1 MSTSMTIAV
10 DLAKT
15 VFEIAVGDGRGT
27 ITERHRLSRAQF
39 KRFFQNRDQATVVT
53 EACATAHFWARELGR
68 LGFTVRL
75 LPAQYVRPYRR
86 RNKTDRADAEALL
99 EAARCGEIRDVP
111 VKTEHQQAIQGLHRI
126 RSQWMATRTARINA
140 LRALLRE
147 QGIELPSGA
156 SNALKAAPQAIDDE
170 RVPFALRL
178 TLLDVVGDILSLQ
191 ARIERIEKQLQ
202 AFARTSPATQTLM
215 TIPGVGLLSAT
226 ALVAAVG
233 SPHHFSNG
241 RHLAAWLGLTP
252 RENSSGMRRR
262 LGRISKRG
270 DPYLRTLLTHGAR
283 AVLSR
288 AKQLAV
294 QGKPLSRL
302 QAWAL
307 ALEQRT
313 NHNKATCA
321 LANKLARICWAV
333 WIHQREFNGNYQ
345 PHAVAA

>member
-1 MSTSMTIAV
+1 MTIAV

-15 VFEIAVGDGRGT
+15 VFEIAVSDGNGK
-27 ITERHRLSRAQF
+27 IIERQRLSRSQF
-39 KRFFQNRDQATVVT
+39 QCFFQNREVATVVM
-53 EACATAHFWARELGR
+53 EACGTAHFWGRKLARQ
-68 LGFTVRL
+68 GFTVRL

-99 EAARCGEIRDVP
+99 EAARCGEILDVA

-126 RSQWMATRTARINA
+126 RSQWMAARTARINA

-147 QGIELPSGA
+147 QGIELPRGA
-156 SNALKAAPQAIDDE
+156 GNAVKAAPQAIDDE
-170 RVPFALRL
+170 RVPYALRIA
-178 TLLDVVGDILSLQ
+178 LLDVVGDILSLE
-191 ARIERIEKQLQ
+191 ARIERTEQQLD
-202 AFARTSPATQTLM
+202 AFARSNSAAQTLM
-215 TIPGVGLLSAT
+215 AIPGVGLLSAT

-233 SPHHFSNG
+233 SPHQFSNG

-288 AKQLAV
+288 AKQLAA
-294 QGKPLSRL
+294 QGKPLNHL

-333 WIHQREFNGNYQ
+333 WIHQRPFNGNYQ